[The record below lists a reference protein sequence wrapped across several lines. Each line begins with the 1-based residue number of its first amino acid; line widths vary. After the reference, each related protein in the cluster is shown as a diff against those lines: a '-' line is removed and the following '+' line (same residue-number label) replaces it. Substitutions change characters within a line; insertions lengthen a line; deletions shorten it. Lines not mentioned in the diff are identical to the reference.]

1 MMKRMIERYIESNK
15 LQSRVKVLDK
25 SPVDIT
31 VEDLDGR
38 KVCVV
43 VEFYICC
50 GCLLLSCDSCEIIVT
65 FAI

>member
-1 MMKRMIERYIESNK
+1 MMKRMVERYIVSNK

-25 SPVDIT
+25 SPEDIT

-43 VEFYICC
+43 VGFYI
-50 GCLLLSCDSCEIIVT
+50 
-65 FAI
+65 